1 MTIAERRKA
10 DYEAIQ
16 GIWHLLRDYGDLGA
30 GHDQDAR
37 WAEFGRAATAISE
50 RGHFEKELCLLV
62 MKEIDRRATG
72 K

>member
-1 MTIAERRKA
+1 MSRKDD
-10 DYEAIQ
+10 DYKLITD
-16 GIWHLLRDYGDLGA
+16 IWHLLRDYGDLGA
-30 GHDQDAR
+30 GHDQDDR